1 MSSKESSRK
10 RVFSGATWE
19 STAGYCRAIQVGPH
33 IEVSGTTSVSEQGDI
48 VGAGDVYRQT
58 QRCFEII
65 ARALEQLGAGLSDV
79 TRTRMY
85 TTDIALWEHIAR
97 AHLEAFESSP
107 PTSTLVEVTKLIHP
121 DLLIEIEVTAMV
133 SSASGGGT

>member
-19 STAGYCRAIQVGPH
+19 STAAYCRAIKSGSN
-33 IEVSGTTSVSEQGDI
+33 IEVSGTTSVSEQGEV
-48 VGAGDVYRQT
+48 VGKGDAYRQT
-58 QRCFEII
+58 RRCFEII
-65 ARALEQLGAGLSDV
+65 ARALAQLGADLSHV

-85 TTDIALWEHIAR
+85 TTNISLWEDIAQ
-97 AHLEAFESSP
+97 AHQEVFEQHP
-107 PTSTLVEVTKLIHP
+107 PASTLVEVTKLIHP

-133 SSASGGGT
+133 SSTTGGGT